1 MRRTALA
8 LAAAALVALSG
19 GVAGEAKKSKLEGTW
34 KVVAAVEGGKEAPKA
49 EEYTLLVTGD
59 KFTLK
64 QGDEVKFSGT
74 LKRDRTKKP
83 RQIDATVTE
92 GPDKYKGKTSLG
104 IYAVKDD
111 TLRWCAGEPGS
122 DERPTE
128 FASPEGSRILLLT
141 LKRET
146 K

>member
-1 MRRTALA
+1 MRRAVLA
-8 LAAAALVALSG
+8 LTATLVALSG

-49 EEYTLLVTGD
+49 DEYTLLITGD
-59 KFTLK
+59 RFTFK
-64 QGDEVKFSGT
+64 QGDAVKFSGT
-74 LKRDRTKKP
+74 FKRDRTKKP

-104 IYAVKDD
+104 IYEFKDD

-122 DERPTE
+122 DERPSA
-128 FASPEGSRILLLT
+128 FASPEGSRILLMT